1 MTVTNS
7 APSNIALIKYMGK
20 AGGQTAVNS
29 SISYTLEH
37 LRTVVELEEAEDGQ
51 NQWEPLVTEDS
62 DNIVLSESGISRFL
76 AHLDFLKLKAGVE
89 QNFMVRSSN
98 NFPSDCGLA
107 SSASSFAALTLTFDT
122 WLRENQRKSLGS
134 MSELASL
141 SRQGS
146 GSSGRSF
153 FTPWAL
159 WKQDKFEKAE
169 GLPEGFRHWVILCD
183 REKKLVS
190 SSEAHK
196 RVGSSLLMRGRVER
210 AEDRLDQLMMALKAR
225 NWNECFEV
233 SWAEFWDM
241 HVLFETSTPSFGYMN
256 ALSVEVLNVIRSV
269 WRERDGG
276 PIVTMD
282 AGANVHCLW
291 PQGFESVQ
299 SELLERLEG
308 YEVLSSHEI

>member
-1 MTVTNS
+1 MKVTNS

-37 LRTVVELEEAEDGQ
+37 LRTFVQLEEIEGKQ
-51 NQWEPLVTEDS
+51 NQWEPLAMDDADDV
-62 DNIVLSESGISRFL
+62 VLSDHGVSRFL
-76 AHLDFLKLKAGVE
+76 AHLDFLKSKVGIE
-89 QNFMVRSSN
+89 QSFMVRSSN

-122 WLRENQRKSLGS
+122 WLRESQQKNLGS
-134 MSELASL
+134 KGELASL

-169 GLPEGFRHWVILCD
+169 GLPENLKHWVILCD
-183 REKKLVS
+183 REKKMVS

-196 RVGSSLLMRGRVER
+196 RVATSLLMKGRIER

-225 NWNECFEV
+225 NWNECFEI

-256 ALSVEVLNVIRSV
+256 AHSVEVLNTIRNV
-269 WRERDGG
+269 WREKDLG

-291 PQGFESVQ
+291 PEGTEGVHN
-299 SELLERLEG
+299 ELLERLEG
-308 YEVLSSHEI
+308 FEVISSHEI